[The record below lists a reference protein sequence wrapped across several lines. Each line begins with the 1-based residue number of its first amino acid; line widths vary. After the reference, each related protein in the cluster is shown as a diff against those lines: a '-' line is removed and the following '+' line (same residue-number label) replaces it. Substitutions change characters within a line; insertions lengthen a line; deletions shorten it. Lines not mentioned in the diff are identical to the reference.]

1 MAAPQALLGLALFPL
16 LAWALSTDRRKVDPR
31 RLGLGVLVQVVLGV
45 VLLHLPGVETVLLG
59 LNKGVLLIEEATSEG
74 ARFMFGY
81 LAGGP
86 MPFEERTPGG
96 AFIVAFRV
104 LPLVLVVSALSALLN
119 HVGVIPVVV
128 RLLARGVQ
136 RVFST
141 SGPLAFG
148 AAASVFFGII
158 EGPLL
163 VRPWLACL
171 TRSELFA
178 LMVCGMST
186 VAGTVMVLYAS
197 LVEPVLPGALGWILI
212 ASVLSVPAALTMAH
226 AMVPGDDSAE
236 TAIPE
241 PEQTDANAIDAMMRG
256 TSEGTRMVID
266 IAATI
271 VVLFATVH
279 LLNRG
284 LALLPTDSPVTA
296 QSLVGLGFRPLVWLA
311 GIPWAESSAA
321 AELMGTKTILNE
333 FVAYMDLANLPEDTL
348 SPHARRVLVTALC
361 GFANLGSLGIL
372 VGGLGSVLP
381 DRRSELAGLAGRAV
395 LAGSLATLSTAA
407 VVALV
412 G

>member
-1 MAAPQALLGLALFPL
+1 VPAPQALLGLLVFPA
-16 LAWALSTDRRKVDPR
+16 LAWALSTDRRGVSPR
-31 RLGLGVLVQVVLGV
+31 RLATGVVVQLALGA
-45 VLLHLPGVETVLLG
+45 VLLHLPGVETALLG
-59 LNKGVLLIEEATSEG
+59 LNKGVLLIEEATGEG

-81 LAGGP
+81 LAGGEQ
-86 MPFEERTPGG
+86 PFEERSPGG

-104 LPLVLVVSALSALLN
+104 LPLVLVVSALSAVLH
-119 HVGVIPVVV
+119 HVGVIPVLV
-128 RLLARGVQ
+128 RMLAKGVQ
-136 RVFST
+136 KVFRT

-163 VRPWLACL
+163 VRPWLSKL

-212 ASVLSVPAALTMAH
+212 ASVISVPAALTMAH
-226 AMVPGDDSAE
+226 AMVPGDDATDS
-236 TAIPE
+236 AIPE
-241 PEQTDANAIDAMMRG
+241 PDQTDANAIDAMMRG
-256 TSEGTRMVID
+256 TTEGTRMVID

-279 LLNRG
+279 LVNRG
-284 LALLPTDSPVTA
+284 LAWLPTDTPTTA
-296 QSLVGLGFRPLVWLA
+296 QGLAGLVFRPLVWLA
-311 GIPWAESSAA
+311 GVPWAESAVA

-333 FVAYMDLANLPEDTL
+333 FVAYMDLAALPDTAL
-348 SPHARRVLVTALC
+348 SSPSRRVVVTALC

-395 LAGSLATLSTAA
+395 IAGSLATLSTAA